1 MRSLP
6 INGKV
11 PTLEQF
17 SLLYFLIVP
26 KFNTRVII
34 VSAGHRTQNPMNLSK
49 NLKKPI
55 RMETKAK
62 AMIAHVSYV
71 QSLVRKIRDQ
81 KNTS

>member
-11 PTLEQF
+11 PTLVKF
-17 SLLYFLIVP
+17 SLFHFIIVP
-26 KFNTRVII
+26 KVNAVLI